1 MAIASES
8 KEIVENIDGLS
19 PAKANIDG
27 NSERIALFLP
37 LLVGGGAERVMI
49 NLARGLTEKGRKV
62 DLVLGRKEGPLLELV
77 PAEVRIINL
86 GAERTLFSLPALVR
100 YLRLEKPRTLLS
112 ALNHGNIICLLSK
125 YIAASSTRSIITL
138 HNTLSEKI
146 KISKPTIKQNFI
158 ILAMK
163 ILYPLANDIVAVS
176 NGVADDYTSII
187 KNIKKKIKII
197 YNPVIDI
204 NLYNKSYEKLDHPW
218 FNTKKYKV
226 IISVGRLTAEKDFST
241 LISAFSIVT
250 KNISAKL
257 VIFGQGHLR
266 FDLEKQVKDLGLHSE
281 VSLPGFVSNPYKY
294 MAKASVFVLSSKTEG
309 LPTALIEALALGTPI
324 ISTNC
329 RSGPSEIL
337 DNGKF
342 GKLVPVGDVN
352 ALAQAIITALRQEK
366 PKVDRNAWQR
376 FEFDWAVNAYLKIIE
391 ANHGK

>member
-8 KEIVENIDGLS
+8 KKIVENIGVMAPD
-19 PAKANIDG
+19 KAHIVG
-27 NSERIALFLP
+27 HSERIALFLP

-49 NLARGLTEKGRKV
+49 NLARGLAEKGRKV
-62 DLVLGRKEGPLLELV
+62 DLVLGRAEGPLLKLV
-77 PAEVRIINL
+77 SEKVRIINL
-86 GAERTLFSLPALVR
+86 GADRTLFSLPALVL
-100 YLRLEKPRTLLS
+100 YLRREKPNVLLS

-125 YIAASSTRSIITL
+125 YLAASSTRSIITL
-138 HNTLSEKI
+138 HNTLSEKM
-146 KISKPTIKQNFI
+146 KISKSTIKQKI
-158 ILAMK
+158 ILLAMK
-163 ILYPLANDIVAVS
+163 IFYPLANEIIAVS
-176 NGVADDYTSII
+176 SGVSEDYSSII
-187 KNIKKKIKII
+187 KNIKNKIKII
-197 YNPVIDI
+197 YNPVIDK
-204 NLYNKSYEKLDHPW
+204 NLYCKSNEILEHPW
-218 FNTKKYKV
+218 FNSEYKV

-250 KNISAKL
+250 KEISAKL
-257 VIFGQGHLR
+257 FILGEGHLR
-266 FDLEKQVKDLGLHSE
+266 FYLEKQVNDLGLHSE
-281 VSLPGFVSNPYKY
+281 VGLPGFVNNPYKY

-366 PKVDRNAWQR
+366 TEVDRAAWQR
-376 FEFDWAVNAYLKIIE
+376 FEFEWAVNAYLKIIE